1 MYGKWPFEVWD
12 LPSKEFHIVIAFA
25 NAAETQKTE
34 MLRELVLQS
43 GKDDMGPGI
52 AVAVAAGAAAAK

>member
-1 MYGKWPFEVWD
+1 M
-12 LPSKEFHIVIAFA
+12 AFA

-34 MLRELVLQS
+34 MIRELVLQA

-52 AVAVAAGAAAAK
+52 AVAVAAGSAASK